1 MTQPDAETEF
11 DWGGD
16 GSDLHEPI
24 RAHVEAAL
32 VPTDAAYPPPLDQ
45 LLGMGDARDKAVED
59 ARIAALG
66 LTQEHVPDLVRM
78 ARDRALNTDM
88 SDGDEGWA
96 PIHAVKAL
104 EGLDVREVVPD
115 LIPLFDV
122 DSDWFGDDLSGILG
136 GAGEIAIDPLHR
148 YVQDRTHWIYGRA
161 HAASALTKIAERTPE
176 LRERVLEIF
185 DDEFAHAEEN
195 DPTLNGFFLSDL
207 LTLRAVEALPA
218 LRRAFEKKQ
227 IDESVAGGWAEVL
240 ESLGQEPDPDD
251 PLVQQSR
258 HRAETSGV
266 GDLFGGMPEVGGAPA
281 ALPSAPKKGGGASKR
296 KNKRKMSSASRKAN
310 KGKRKRK

>member
-1 MTQPDAETEF
+1 MTQPDAEIDF

-16 GSDLHEPI
+16 GSNLHEPI

-32 VPTDAAYPPPLDQ
+32 IPADAPYPPPLDQ
-45 LLGMGDARDKAVED
+45 LLHMGDARNKSAED

-66 LTQEHVPDLVRM
+66 LAQEYVPDLVRM

-88 SDGDEGWA
+88 TESDEIWA

-122 DSDWFGDDLSGILG
+122 DSDWFGDDLSNILG
-136 GAGEIAIDPLHR
+136 GAGETAIEPLR
-148 YVQDRTHWIYGRA
+148 SYVQDRARWIYGRA
-161 HAASALTKIAERTPE
+161 HAASALTKIAERNPE
-176 LRERVLEIF
+176 LRERVLAIF

-207 LTLRAVEALPA
+207 VSIRAIEELPA
-218 LRRAFEKKQ
+218 IRRAFEQ
-227 IDESVAGGWAEVL
+227 NLIDRSVVGGWAETL
-240 ESLGQEPDPDD
+240 EALGQEPDPDD
-251 PLVQQSR
+251 PLVQQSQR
-258 HRAETSGV
+258 RSESRDGLLGFA
-266 GDLFGGMPEVGGAPA
+266 PEVASQPA
-281 ALPSAPKKGGGASKR
+281 AFPSAPKKGGGTSKR
-296 KNKRKMSSASRKAN
+296 KNKRKISSASRKAN